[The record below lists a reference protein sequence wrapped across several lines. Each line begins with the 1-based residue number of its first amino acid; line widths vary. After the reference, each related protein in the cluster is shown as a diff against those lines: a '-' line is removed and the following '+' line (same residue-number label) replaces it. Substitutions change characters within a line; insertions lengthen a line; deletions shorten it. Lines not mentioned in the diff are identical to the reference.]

1 VFDRDQKNLE
11 SLLMERILT
20 PPPAGDGDRWN
31 RKLSPEEPEI
41 TKWVD
46 KQSAEKIAKDSTQK
60 MHLVGEDP
68 HGLGEKLLTLT
79 LKNGVNHEVVN
90 SHIQDIAL
98 KGFLLQVKQYLQFVK
113 NTMSF
118 KQEARDA
125 ASALLITYGFNES
138 EETIGDKPEFSKAGP
153 SSWEEYKKLLM
164 WGADMDPKQLKNL
177 SPEERKKRIDK
188 FFKPPR

>member
-60 MHLVGEDP
+60 MHLGQDP
-68 HGLGEKLLTLT
+68 DGLGEKLLTLT
-79 LKNGVNHEVVN
+79 IKNGVKHGEVKA
-90 SHIQDIAL
+90 HLQDIAL
-98 KGFLLQVKQYLQFVK
+98 KGFFPQVKQYLQYVK
-113 NTMSF
+113 NTMKF
-118 KQEARDA
+118 KPEVRQA
-125 ASALLITYGFNES
+125 ATALLITYGFNES

>member
-1 VFDRDQKNLE
+1 MFDKDQKILE
-11 SLLMERILT
+11 SLLMEKILN

-60 MHLVGEDP
+60 MHLGQDP
-68 HGLGEKLLTLT
+68 EGLGEKLLTLT
-79 LKNGVNHEVVN
+79 IKNGVKHGEVKA
-90 SHIQDIAL
+90 HLQDIAL
-98 KGFLLQVKQYLQFVK
+98 KGFFPQVKQYLQYVK
-113 NTMSF
+113 NTMKF
-118 KQEARDA
+118 KPEVRQA
-125 ASALLITYGFNES
+125 ATALLITYGFNES